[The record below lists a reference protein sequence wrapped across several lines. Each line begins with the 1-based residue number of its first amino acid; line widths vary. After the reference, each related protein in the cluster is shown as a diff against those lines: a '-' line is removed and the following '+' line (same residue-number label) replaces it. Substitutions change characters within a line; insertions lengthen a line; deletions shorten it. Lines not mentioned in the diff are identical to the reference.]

1 MPKSKWNL
9 NTIYI
14 SERLQESLRPISRCA
29 MTTVVAPMGYG
40 KTTAVEWYL
49 AERAGAEAPYIVRIS
64 VYSGNLAIFWKSAQ
78 DAFARAG
85 FAFLR
90 EYDCPTDGASG
101 GLLIDDLCHALTGEK
116 SCYIFIDD
124 FHLLTDK
131 RAPGFLCALAG
142 RLPPNVH
149 LILASRDLFLPA
161 AELIR
166 LGGKVY
172 QIGTAQLRLNHTELA
187 VYTNRCGT
195 ALSDEQIDTL
205 LYYSEGWFSAVYL
218 NLRMFSEHGVLPDPN
233 SDISSIFTAAMI
245 DPLPEKQR
253 EFLAVMGLADEFTVE
268 MAQFVMA
275 DAHAEDLLAALTGQN
290 AFVKRL
296 PDGATYRFHHMMKE
310 CALHTFLS
318 MPKERQTVY
327 RGRLGIWYEDHR
339 LYLHAM
345 TEYRQNGDYDA
356 MLRTLQK
363 DAGILLSSLHPKA
376 VLAALDECPAA
387 VLASHPLAILVLMRS
402 MFNWRNI
409 PKMLE
414 LKELLLTA
422 ISENTALSAQEK
434 GDLRGECDLIMS
446 FLCYNDISAMSRL
459 HRSASA
465 QMSRKAISIQS
476 GGGWTFGSPSVL
488 MMFYRAPGKLA
499 SELAEMDECMPH
511 YYRITDGHGQG
522 AETIMRAEALFCRGR
537 FTDAHIELERAY
549 AQIRDNG
556 QENMALCCDF
566 LAWRLSLCAEVEPEL
581 TLGERREALLRLHNA
596 SWLNIWN
603 ATAAYYYALRGE
615 PERIPELFAQHRL
628 SAVNILAPGKPMMEM
643 IENQVYLAQGA
654 CAKVIGRSEGL
665 LAMCEGMHYAL
676 VALHVRIQTAAAYE
690 RLGKHTEARALL
702 RQALSDGEPDG
713 LVMPFVENYDGL
725 APLLAQ
731 EIRSDLIDRIVE
743 LGEASRQRKERN
755 VRPRALSALTEREF
769 EIVRLM
775 AQRLSNREIAE
786 RLFLT
791 EGSVK
796 QYVKQIYSKLHIDG
810 DTRTKR
816 GRLNELLEAKA

>member
-1 MPKSKWNL
+1 
-9 NTIYI
+9 
-14 SERLQESLRPISRCA
+14 
-29 MTTVVAPMGYG
+29 
-40 KTTAVEWYL
+40 
-49 AERAGAEAPYIVRIS
+49 
-64 VYSGNLAIFWKSAQ
+64 
-78 DAFARAG
+78 
-85 FAFLR
+85 
-90 EYDCPTDGASG
+90 
-101 GLLIDDLCHALTGEK
+101 
-116 SCYIFIDD
+116 
-124 FHLLTDK
+124 
-131 RAPGFLCALAG
+131 
-142 RLPPNVH
+142 
-149 LILASRDLFLPA
+149 
-161 AELIR
+161 
-166 LGGKVY
+166 
-172 QIGTAQLRLNHTELA
+172 
-187 VYTNRCGT
+187 
-195 ALSDEQIDTL
+195 
-205 LYYSEGWFSAVYL
+205 
-218 NLRMFSEHGVLPDPN
+218 
-233 SDISSIFTAAMI
+233 
-245 DPLPEKQR
+245 
-253 EFLAVMGLADEFTVE
+253 
-268 MAQFVMA
+268 
-275 DAHAEDLLAALTGQN
+275 
-290 AFVKRL
+290 
-296 PDGATYRFHHMMKE
+296 
-310 CALHTFLS
+310 
-318 MPKERQTVY
+318 
-327 RGRLGIWYEDHR
+327 
-339 LYLHAM
+339 
-345 TEYRQNGDYDA
+345 
-356 MLRTLQK
+356 
-363 DAGILLSSLHPKA
+363 
-376 VLAALDECPAA
+376 
-387 VLASHPLAILVLMRS
+387 MRS

-409 PKMLE
+409 PKMME
-414 LKELLLTA
+414 LKGILLAA
-422 ISENTALSAQEK
+422 IGEHPEMPEEER
-434 GDLRGECDLIMS
+434 GDLLGECDLIMS

-465 QMSRKAISIQS
+465 QMSHQAISIRNS
-476 GGGWTFGSPSVL
+476 GGWTFGSPSVL
-488 MMFYRAPGKLA
+488 RRFYRAPGELV

-581 TLGERREALLRLHNA
+581 TLEERREALLRLHNA

-603 ATAAYYYALRGE
+603 ATAAYYHALRGE

-676 VALHVRIQTAAAYE
+676 VALHVRVQTAAYE

-743 LGEASRQRKERN
+743 LGEASRQRKMRN

-816 GRLNELLEAKA
+816 RRLNELLEAKA

>member
-1 MPKSKWNL
+1 
-9 NTIYI
+9 
-14 SERLQESLRPISRCA
+14 
-29 MTTVVAPMGYG
+29 
-40 KTTAVEWYL
+40 
-49 AERAGAEAPYIVRIS
+49 
-64 VYSGNLAIFWKSAQ
+64 
-78 DAFARAG
+78 
-85 FAFLR
+85 
-90 EYDCPTDGASG
+90 
-101 GLLIDDLCHALTGEK
+101 
-116 SCYIFIDD
+116 
-124 FHLLTDK
+124 
-131 RAPGFLCALAG
+131 
-142 RLPPNVH
+142 
-149 LILASRDLFLPA
+149 
-161 AELIR
+161 
-166 LGGKVY
+166 
-172 QIGTAQLRLNHTELA
+172 
-187 VYTNRCGT
+187 
-195 ALSDEQIDTL
+195 
-205 LYYSEGWFSAVYL
+205 
-218 NLRMFSEHGVLPDPN
+218 
-233 SDISSIFTAAMI
+233 
-245 DPLPEKQR
+245 
-253 EFLAVMGLADEFTVE
+253 
-268 MAQFVMA
+268 
-275 DAHAEDLLAALTGQN
+275 
-290 AFVKRL
+290 
-296 PDGATYRFHHMMKE
+296 
-310 CALHTFLS
+310 
-318 MPKERQTVY
+318 
-327 RGRLGIWYEDHR
+327 
-339 LYLHAM
+339 
-345 TEYRQNGDYDA
+345 
-356 MLRTLQK
+356 
-363 DAGILLSSLHPKA
+363 
-376 VLAALDECPAA
+376 
-387 VLASHPLAILVLMRS
+387 
-402 MFNWRNI
+402 
-409 PKMLE
+409 
-414 LKELLLTA
+414 
-422 ISENTALSAQEK
+422 
-434 GDLRGECDLIMS
+434 MS

-465 QMSRKAISIQS
+465 QMSRQAISIRNS
-476 GGGWTFGSPSVL
+476 GGWTFGSPSVL

-581 TLGERREALLRLHNA
+581 TLEERRAALLRLHNA

-676 VALHVRIQTAAAYE
+676 VALHVRIQTAVAYE

-743 LGEASRQRKERN
+743 LGEASQQRKERN

-816 GRLNELLEAKA
+816 RRLNELLEAKA